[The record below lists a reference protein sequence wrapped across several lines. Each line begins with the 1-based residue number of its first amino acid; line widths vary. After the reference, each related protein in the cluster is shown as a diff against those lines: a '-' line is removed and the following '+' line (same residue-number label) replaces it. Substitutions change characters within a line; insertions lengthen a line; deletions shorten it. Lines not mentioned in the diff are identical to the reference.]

1 MNKQPVVYFQTDA
14 RWKNKPYATKGE
26 NTTIGHSGCGPTCA
40 AMLIQTLTKKI
51 FTPEDACNWS
61 MRHGYKAY
69 NQGTYYSYFVPQ
81 FKEFNIKCDR
91 INYTNLYGNPN
102 SSYHKIAF
110 DYLKKGY
117 YLIACMGP
125 GLWTS
130 SGHFV
135 VVWWEDG
142 KVKIND
148 PISSAANKVNGDL
161 WTFKSQVKYYWWIDA
176 QDYNNKEE
184 EEVIDKEAEYKRFKE
199 YMTQYRQ
206 ELSKIAPSDFAQK
219 SLVKLQNENITDGS
233 RPRDF
238 ATREEL
244 ITLLDRILDY
254 IDYNY

>member
-1 MNKQPVVYFQTDA
+1 MNKQPIQYFQTDA
-14 RWKNKPYATKGE
+14 RWRNKPYAVKGE
-26 NTTIGHSGCGPTCA
+26 SATIGTSGCGPSCA
-40 AMLIQTLTKKI
+40 SMLIQTLTGKV
-51 FTPEDACNWS
+51 FTPEDACKWS
-61 MRHGYKAY
+61 IANGYKAY
-69 NQGTYYSYFVPQ
+69 KQGTYYSYFVPQ
-81 FKEFNIKCDR
+81 FKVFGIDCGR
-91 INYTNLYGNPN
+91 ININNLYGNPT
-102 SSYHKIAF
+102 STYHTKAF
-110 DYLKKGY
+110 DYLKQGY
-117 YLIACMGP
+117 YLIACMGK
-125 GLWTS
+125 GLWTN
-130 SGHFV
+130 SGHYV

-219 SLVKLQNENITDGS
+219 SLVKLQNEKITDGS

-254 IDYNY
+254 VDYNY